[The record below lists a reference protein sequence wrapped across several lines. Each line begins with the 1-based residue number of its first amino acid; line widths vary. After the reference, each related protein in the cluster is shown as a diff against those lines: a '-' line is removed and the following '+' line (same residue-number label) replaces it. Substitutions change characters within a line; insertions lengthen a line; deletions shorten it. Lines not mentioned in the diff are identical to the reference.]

1 MKNVNNK
8 GRPALVSVPKPQSA
22 YQLNLDWG
30 SSPIDNPTFYG
41 LEDLLAFPTEV
52 GDLMWNGKKR
62 KLYLL
67 TRVGLNRKTD
77 EFPRSPQ

>member
-1 MKNVNNK
+1 M
-8 GRPALVSVPKPQSA
+8 VSVPKPQSA

-41 LEDLLAFPTEV
+41 LEDLLAFSTEV